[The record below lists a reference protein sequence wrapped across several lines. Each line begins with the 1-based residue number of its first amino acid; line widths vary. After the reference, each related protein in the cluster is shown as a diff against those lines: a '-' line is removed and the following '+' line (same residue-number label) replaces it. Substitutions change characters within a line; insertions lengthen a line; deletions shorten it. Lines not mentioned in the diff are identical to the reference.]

1 MAHGFLQAP
10 LHLRVVAVDLH
21 VDEVDDDQTRQILQ
35 AQLTG
40 NLIGRFQVGSQR
52 RFLDIAFPGRF
63 AGVHVD
69 GNQGFRRV
77 DDDIAARFQLNLGI
91 VNAVDLVFDPMG
103 VEQRDRVVPVGLH
116 LFAWL
121 GIRAS
126 ESFAVRYQVAL
137 DNDVDRVPG
146 IHVPDGTPDRFA
158 SS

>member
-1 MAHGFLQAP
+1 MVSFKRR
-10 LHLRVVAVDLH
+10 HLRVVAVDLH

-103 VEQRDRVVPVGLH
+103 VEQRDRVVPIGLH
-116 LFAWL
+116 LFRVAWNQEL
-121 GIRAS
+121 HEVLCRP
-126 ESFAVRYQVAL
+126 VPRVAL
-137 DNDVDRVPG
+137 DNDIVHVPG
-146 IHVPDGTPDRFA
+146 IHVPDGTPD
-158 SS
+158 